1 MAGITSTGL
10 GSGLNISNLV
20 SQLVQAERTPIAAR
34 LDRQEAEIQSKISS
48 FGNFKSALSAFRD
61 SLSALKNL
69 SSFQKI
75 SGTSSDS
82 GIVSVSAES
91 NADLGNYK
99 IEVKQLAQ
107 SHALAT
113 GYFASADAVVGTG
126 TLTLKFGT
134 TDYTPPADGVPGS
147 YNGFTQ
153 NPDRGTLTLQIDSSN
168 NTLSGIRDAIN
179 NAKAGVTAVIVNDGG
194 GARLVLNSSETGAE
208 NSLQIS
214 VADDDGNSTDTSGLS
229 VLSFD
234 AAAVNLQQTQAALDA
249 KIAINGLE
257 LVNASNSI
265 KDALKG
271 VTFDLQSAQP
281 GKIVNVSISQ
291 NNDEIKKLI
300 EGFVKSFNELAKT
313 YQALTGYDAARK
325 TGGILQG
332 DPTVRGGM
340 AQLRSEL
347 ARFIQGLEGSTKTLV
362 DIGIRTQRD
371 GTLSLD
377 GTKLS
382 EALNADRNSVAALFA
397 PIGRPTDAGIVYS
410 GHTVDTRPGTYAVHI
425 TQSATQG
432 LLNGGAVNSL
442 VVDADND
449 TFKIKVDG
457 VLSADITLTQ
467 ATYGSHAALAAEI
480 QSRIN
485 GDSALKA
492 KGVSV
497 GVSYDDVNN
506 RFVIQSKSYGSESQV
521 EITQVDNN
529 SEATLGLK
537 LGSSLADGT
546 GGKDVAGSIG
556 GLEATG
562 KGQELTAVVG
572 DAQGLKLLITDA
584 KTGDRGTVGFSRGL
598 IERLDS
604 VLSGLLD
611 GKGAIKARTDGLEKS
626 LEKIQESRELL
637 EIRMSDLEKRLLDRF
652 NRMDALLGQFQAIS
666 SYLAQQLA
674 ALPLANQQNKK

>member
-1 MAGITSTGL
+1 MAGITSTGI
-10 GSGLNISNLV
+10 GSGLDITSMV
-20 SQLVQAERTPIAAR
+20 SQLVQAERAPVSAR
-34 LDRQEAEIQSKISS
+34 LDRQEAEIQSRISS

-61 SLSALKNL
+61 SLSGLKNL
-69 SSFQKI
+69 SQFQKI
-75 SGTSSDS
+75 SATSSDS
-82 GIVSVSAES
+82 SAVSASAES

-113 GYFASADAVVGTG
+113 GYFASADAVVGAG

-134 TDYTPPADGVPGS
+134 TDYTPPAGAVPGS
-147 YNGFTQ
+147 YNGFIQ
-153 NPDRGTLTLQIDSSN
+153 NPDKGTLTLQIDSSN
-168 NTLSGIRDAIN
+168 NTLSGVRDAIN
-179 NAKAGVTAVIVNDGG
+179 NAKAGVTAVIVNDSGG
-194 GARLVLNSSETGAE
+194 SRLVLNSSDTGAE

-214 VADDDGNSTDTSGLS
+214 VADDDGNSTDTTGLS
-229 VLSFD
+229 VLSFNAT
-234 AAAVNLQQTQAALDA
+234 AANMQQTQAALDA

-257 LVNASNSI
+257 VADASNTI

-271 VTFDLQSAQP
+271 VTLNLQSAQA

-291 NNDEIKKLI
+291 SNDDIKKLI

-313 YQALTGYDAARK
+313 DKALTGYDANQKA
-325 TGGILQG
+325 GGILQG

-340 AQLRSEL
+340 VQLRSEL
-347 ARFIQGLEGSTKTLV
+347 GRFIQGLDGSTKTLA

-377 GTKLS
+377 SAKLN
-382 EALNADRNSVAALFA
+382 EALNADRSSVAALFA
-397 PIGRPTDAGIVYS
+397 PIGRPTDSGIVYS
-410 GHTVDTRPGTYAVHI
+410 GSTADTKPGAYAINI
-425 TQSATQG
+425 TQTATQG
-432 LLNGGAVNSL
+432 FLNGSTVNSL

-467 ATYGSHAALAAEI
+467 ATYSNHAALAAEI

-492 KGVSV
+492 KGVLV
-497 GVSYDDVNN
+497 GVSYDNANN
-506 RFVIQSKSYGSESQV
+506 RFVIQSKSYGSDSQV
-521 EITQVDNN
+521 EITQADNN

-556 GLEATG
+556 GSDATG
-562 KGQELTAVVG
+562 KGQELTATSG
-572 DAQGLKLLITDA
+572 DAQGLKLLVADA
-584 KTGDRGTVGFSRGL
+584 KAGDRGVVSFSRGL
-598 IERLDS
+598 IERLDK

-611 GKGAIKARTDGLEKS
+611 SNGAIKARTDGLEKS
-626 LEKIQESRELL
+626 LEKIQDSRELL
-637 EIRMSDLEKRLLDRF
+637 ESRMSDLQKRLLDRF

-666 SYLAQQLA
+666 SYLSQQLA
-674 ALPLANQQNKK
+674 TLPLANQNKK

>member
-10 GSGLNISNLV
+10 GSGLNISSMV
-20 SQLVQAERTPIAAR
+20 SQLVQAERAPFAAR

-75 SGTSSDS
+75 GATSSDS
-82 GIVSVSAES
+82 SIVSASAES

-113 GYFASADAVVGTG
+113 GYFASANAVVGTG

-134 TDYTPPADGVPGS
+134 TDYTPPVDATPGS

-153 NPDRGTLTLQIDSSN
+153 NRDKGTLTLEIDSSN

-179 NAKAGVTAVIVNDGG
+179 NAKAGVTAVIVNDSGG
-194 GARLVLNSSETGAE
+194 SRLVLNSSETGAE

-214 VADDDGNSTDTSGLS
+214 VADDDGNSVDASGLS
-229 VLSFD
+229 VLSFNV
-234 AAAVNLQQTQAALDA
+234 AAANLQQTQMALDS

-257 LVNASNSI
+257 VTNASNTI

-271 VTFDLQSAQP
+271 VTLNLQSAQSE
-281 GKIVNVSISQ
+281 KIVNVSVSQ
-291 NNDEIKKLI
+291 SNDDIKKLI

-313 YQALTGYDAARK
+313 DRSLTGYDAAQK
-325 TGGILQG
+325 AGGILQG

-340 AQLRSEL
+340 GQLRSEL
-347 ARFIQGLEGSTKTLV
+347 GRFIQGLEGSAKTLAH
-362 DIGIRTQRD
+362 IGIRTQRD
-371 GTLSLD
+371 GTLNLD
-377 GTKLS
+377 SSKLN
-382 EALNADRNSVAALFA
+382 EALNADRSSVAALFA
-397 PIGRPTDAGIVYS
+397 AIGRPTDSGVIYS
-410 GHTVDTRPGTYAVHI
+410 SNTVDTKPGTYAVNI
-425 TQSATQG
+425 TQAATQG
-432 LLNGGAVNSL
+432 FLNGGAVNSL
-442 VVDADND
+442 VVDGDND

-467 ATYGSHAALAAEI
+467 ATYSNHAALAAEI

-492 KGVSV
+492 KGISV

-506 RFVIQSKSYGSESQV
+506 RFVIQSKNYGSESQV
-521 EITQVDNN
+521 EITQVDIN

-537 LGSSLADGT
+537 LASSSTEGT
-546 GGKDVAGSIG
+546 GGMDVAGSIG

-562 KGQELTAVVG
+562 KGQELTATAG
-572 DAQGLKLLITDA
+572 DAQGLKLLISDT
-584 KTGDRGTVGFSRGL
+584 KTGDRGEVGFSRGL
-598 IERLDS
+598 IERLDK
-604 VLSGLLD
+604 VLAGLLD
-611 GKGAIKARTDGLEKS
+611 SKGAIKARTDGLEKN
-626 LEKIQESRELL
+626 LEKIQESRERL
-637 EIRMSDLEKRLLDRF
+637 ESRMSDFEKRLLDRF
-652 NRMDALLGQFQAIS
+652 NKMDALLGQFQSIS
-666 SYLAQQLA
+666 SYLSQQLA
-674 ALPLANQQNKK
+674 ALPLANQNKK

>member
-1 MAGITSTGL
+1 MERITSTGL
-10 GSGLNISNLV
+10 GSGLNISSMV
-20 SQLVQAERTPIAAR
+20 SQLVQAERAPISSR

-48 FGNFKSALSAFRD
+48 FGNFKSALSTFRD

-69 SSFQKI
+69 SNFQKI
-75 SGTSSDS
+75 NATSSDS
-82 GIVSVSAES
+82 SIVSASAES

-113 GYFASADAVVGTG
+113 SYFASANAVVGTG

-134 TDYTPPADGVPGS
+134 TDYTPPAGGVPGS

-153 NPDRGTLTLQIDSSN
+153 NPDKGTLTLTIDSTN

-179 NAKAGVTAVIVNDGG
+179 NAKTGVTAAIVSDSGG
-194 GARLVLNSSETGAE
+194 SRLVLNSSDGGVE

-214 VADDDGNSTDTSGLS
+214 VTDNDGNSIDASGLS

-234 AAAVNLQQTQAALDA
+234 ASAVNLQQTQPALDA

-257 LVNASNSI
+257 VSSSSNTI

-271 VTFDLQSAQP
+271 VTLNLQSAQP
-281 GKIVNVSISQ
+281 GKLVNVSISQ
-291 NNDEIKKLI
+291 SNDDIKKLI
-300 EGFVKSFNELAKT
+300 EGFVKGFNELAKT
-313 YQALTGYDAARK
+313 DRSLTGYDAAQK
-325 TGGILQG
+325 AGGILQG

-347 ARFIQGLEGSTKTLV
+347 GRFVQGLEGSMKTLA

-377 GTKLS
+377 SSKLNQ
-382 EALNADRNSVAALFA
+382 ALALDRSSVAGLFA
-397 PIGRPTDAGIVYS
+397 AIGRPTDSGIVYS
-410 GHTVDTRPGTYAVHI
+410 GNTADTKPGTYAVNI
-425 TQSATQG
+425 TQAATQG
-432 LLNGGAVNSL
+432 FLNGGTVNSL

-467 ATYGSHAALAAEI
+467 ATYSNHATLAAEI

-492 KGVSV
+492 KGLSV
-497 GVSYDDVNN
+497 GVNYDSGTN
-506 RFVIQSKSYGSESQV
+506 RFVIQSKNYGSASQV
-521 EITQVDNN
+521 EITQADIN
-529 SEATLGLK
+529 SEATLGLRV
-537 LGSSLADGT
+537 GSSLTDNT

-556 GLEATG
+556 GLQATG
-562 KGQELTAVVG
+562 EGQELTGTTG
-572 DAQGLKLLITDA
+572 DAQGLKLLISDT
-584 KTGDRGTVGFSRGL
+584 KTGDRGEVNFSRGL
-598 IERLDS
+598 IERLDK

-611 GKGAIKARTDGLEKS
+611 SKGAIKSRTDGLQKS
-626 LEKIQESRELL
+626 LDKILESRESL
-637 EIRMSDLEKRLLDRF
+637 ESRMSDLEKRLLDRF
-652 NRMDALLGQFQAIS
+652 NRMDLLLGRFQAVS
-666 SYLAQQLA
+666 SYLGQQLA
-674 ALPLANQQNKK
+674 TLPLSNQNKK

>member
-10 GSGLNISNLV
+10 GSGLNISSMV
-20 SQLVQAERTPIAAR
+20 SQLVQAERAPFATR

-75 SGTSSDS
+75 GATSSDS
-82 GIVSVSAES
+82 SIVSASAES

-113 GYFASADAVVGTG
+113 GHFASANAVVGTG
-126 TLTLKFGT
+126 TLTLNFGT

-229 VLSFD
+229 VLSFN

-257 LVNASNSI
+257 VTNASNTI
-265 KDALKG
+265 RDALKG
-271 VTFDLQSAQP
+271 VTLNLQSAQS

-291 NNDEIKKLI
+291 SNEEIKKLI

-313 YQALTGYDAARK
+313 DRSLTGYDAAQK
-325 TGGILQG
+325 AGGILQG

-340 AQLRSEL
+340 GQLRSEL
-347 ARFIQGLEGSTKTLV
+347 GRFIQGLEGSTKTLAH
-362 DIGIRTQRD
+362 IGIRTQRD

-377 GTKLS
+377 SSKLN
-382 EALNADRNSVAALFA
+382 EALNADRNSVAALFTA
-397 PIGRPTDAGIVYS
+397 IGRPTDSGVIYS
-410 GHTVDTRPGTYAVHI
+410 GNTVDTRPGTYAVNI
-425 TQSATQG
+425 TQAATQG
-432 LLNGGAVNSL
+432 FLNGGAVNSL
-442 VVDADND
+442 VVDGDND
-449 TFKIKVDG
+449 SFKIKVDG
-457 VLSADITLTQ
+457 VLSADISLTQ
-467 ATYGSHAALAAEI
+467 ATYTSHAALAAEI

-485 GDSALKA
+485 GDSTLKA
-492 KGVSV
+492 QGISV
-497 GVSYDDVNN
+497 GVSYDDANN
-506 RFVIQSKSYGSESQV
+506 RFVIQSKKYGSESQV
-521 EITQVDNN
+521 EITQVDIN
-529 SEATLGLK
+529 SEATLGLR
-537 LGSSLADGT
+537 LASSSTEGT
-546 GGKDVAGSIG
+546 GGMDVAGSIG
-556 GLEATG
+556 GSEATG
-562 KGQELTAVVG
+562 KGQELTATAG
-572 DAQGLKLLITDA
+572 DAQGLKLLISDA
-584 KTGDRGTVGFSRGL
+584 KIGDRGEVGFSRGL
-598 IERLDS
+598 IERLDK
-604 VLSGLLD
+604 VLAGLLD
-611 GKGAIKARTDGLEKS
+611 SKGSIKARTDGLEKS
-626 LEKIQESRELL
+626 LEKIQESRERL
-637 EIRMSDLEKRLLDRF
+637 ESRMSDLEKRLLDRF
-652 NRMDALLGQFQAIS
+652 NKMDALLGQFQSIS
-666 SYLAQQLA
+666 SYLSQQLA
-674 ALPLANQQNKK
+674 ALPLANQNKK